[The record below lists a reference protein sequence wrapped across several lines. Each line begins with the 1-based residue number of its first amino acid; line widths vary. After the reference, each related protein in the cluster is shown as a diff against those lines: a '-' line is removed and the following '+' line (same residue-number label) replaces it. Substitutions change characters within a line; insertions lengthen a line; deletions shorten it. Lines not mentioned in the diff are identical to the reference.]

1 MRVAFYGAARTVTGS
16 CHLVECAGVRVLI
29 DCGLAQGGHET
40 EERNRADFGFAPS
53 DIDFVLL
60 THAHLDHCGRLPLL
74 AQRGF
79 RGEIVATAPT
89 RELARV
95 VMLDAAHLQE
105 EEARRNA
112 RRRPHRVL
120 QVADEAAETEPLYS
134 VLDAL
139 NCLDRFGRAADY
151 AKPLDLAPGVRATFF
166 DAGHILGSASV
177 FLELQEQGRRQ
188 TLVFSGDL
196 GNRGRPLLPPPV
208 VPPASHI
215 AVMETTYGD
224 RLHKPIGPSI
234 EEFYAA
240 ISGAFTRGGNVVIP
254 TFALERAQEVLW
266 YLRLGREQGRLP
278 TLMQVFLDSP
288 MAISAT
294 QIFEHYPEC
303 FDPQVARQFGP
314 GKDPFALPGLHFTRE
329 ATDSMAINRFRSGA
343 VILAGAGMCNG
354 GRVRHHLRQ
363 NLWRE
368 SCAVI
373 FVGYAARGTLARRI
387 IDGAKSVHLFDEEI
401 RVRASVH
408 TINGFSAH
416 ADREELLDW
425 HRQVQPQ
432 RTFLVHGEE
441 DVMRAFSALLHATR
455 VEMPEFGQSCD
466 I

>member
-1 MRVAFYGAARTVTGS
+1 MRIAFHGADRTVTGS
-16 CHLVECAGVRVLI
+16 CHLIECAGVRVLI
-29 DCGLAQGGHET
+29 DCGLAQGGHEM
-40 EERNRADFGFAPS
+40 EERNRAAFGFAPA

-74 AQRGF
+74 AKRGF
-79 RGEIVATAPT
+79 RGEIVSTAAT

-105 EEARRNA
+105 EEARRDL
-112 RRRPHRVL
+112 RRKPHRRTSP
-120 QVADEAAETEPLYS
+120 AEPAFETEPLYS

-139 NCLDRFGRAADY
+139 NCLDRFGRVADY
-151 AKPLDLAPGVRATFF
+151 GKSMDLAPGVRVTFF
-166 DAGHILGSASV
+166 DAGHILGSASLY
-177 FLELQEQGRRQ
+177 LELQEGDRRQ
-188 TLVFSGDL
+188 TVAFTGDL
-196 GNRGRPLLPPPV
+196 GNRGRPLLRSPV

-224 RLHKPIGPSI
+224 RRHKPIGPSI
-234 EEFYAA
+234 DEFFDA
-240 ISGAFTRGGNVVIP
+240 IAGAFARGGNVVIP

-266 YLRLGREQGRLP
+266 YLRQGREQGRLP
-278 TLMQVFLDSP
+278 ALMQVFLDSP

-294 QIFEHYPEC
+294 QIFEHHPEC
-303 FDPQVARQFGP
+303 FEPQVARQFGA
-314 GKDPFALPGLHFTRE
+314 GRDPFALPGLHFTRD
-329 ATDSMAINRFRSGA
+329 ATESMAINRFRSGA

-368 SCAVI
+368 SCAIV

-387 IDGAKSVHLFDEEI
+387 IDGAKSVHIFEEEI
-401 RVRASVH
+401 RVRASIH

-416 ADREELLDW
+416 ADRDELLDW
-425 HRQVQPQ
+425 HTQIRPA

-441 DVMRAFSALLHATR
+441 DVMQAFAALLHDTR
-455 VEMPEFGQSCD
+455 VEMPEFGQSCEL
-466 I
+466 